1 MNKTIILNYLAKKFN
16 LKNDNEK
23 AKIFS
28 IEDVIKIAKDI
39 DFIRKSIGHL
49 PKNKRQRLIDL
60 SNLNKIERFVYS
72 SFYNFYMKKK
82 RKESENEEF
91 KGKINAKIIKKYI
104 SVYYSNYHFTKS
116 TDKMI
121 SKMRHKAYY
130 DFSKNN
136 LKIKGD

>member
-82 RKESENEEF
+82 AERKR
-91 KGKINAKIIKKYI
+91 K
-104 SVYYSNYHFTKS
+104 
-116 TDKMI
+116 
-121 SKMRHKAYY
+121 
-130 DFSKNN
+130 
-136 LKIKGD
+136 